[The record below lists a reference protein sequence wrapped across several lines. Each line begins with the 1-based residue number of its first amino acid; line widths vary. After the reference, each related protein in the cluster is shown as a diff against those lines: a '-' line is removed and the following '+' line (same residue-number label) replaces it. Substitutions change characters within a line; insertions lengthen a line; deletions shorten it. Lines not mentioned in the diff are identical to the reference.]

1 MLVENEL
8 KKLDS
13 SYFRSK
19 IHFEEVDTQNYLVF
33 QPMQKYFKRISGV
46 GSGNYIHFWKSKGL
60 SDEKIISNTASN
72 YSITPQLSYYGTK
85 T

>member
-8 KKLDS
+8 NKLDS

-19 IHFEEVDTQNYLVF
+19 IHFEEGHTQNYLVF